1 MVGDAVAS
9 AVFHGS
15 RALDAD
21 RGPRRGGAAARL
33 RKLGRGGGKDR
44 DRRVGRLLL
53 LATLSLSA
61 SLRLERTNLL
71 VQPQRRVA
79 GGKDH
84 ALLRGARGDSAR
96 LCVSVGA
103 PGRDVGLVVACG
115 ALSSL
120 GRPKRAAHPQRPHEG
135 AESRLV
141 CLGIGGGTGTLL
153 SARLRVS
160 RPLRVS
166 RVGVRVAPCGDV
178 LGVEDGGSKF
188 SQVFVRVSDGLDA
201 CFWMGG
207 VVVIPSYTLQW
218 KGFKCCS

>member
-1 MVGDAVAS
+1 MVGDALAS

-84 ALLRGARGDSAR
+84 AFLRGARGDPPG
-96 LCVSVGA
+96 LCVSLGA
-103 PGRDVGLVVACG
+103 FGGDVGLVVARRSLF
-115 ALSSL
+115 AL
-120 GRPKRAAHPQRPHEG
+120 GRPKRAADPKRPHEG
-135 AESRLV
+135 AESRALCV
-141 CLGIGGGTGTLL
+141 GPRGGAGPLL

-160 RPLRVS
+160 GALRLS
-166 RVGVRVAPCGDV
+166 RVGVCVAPGGDV
-178 LGVEDGGSKF
+178 LGVEDGGGEL
-188 SQVFVRVSDGLDA
+188 SQVFVRS
-201 CFWMGG
+201 
-207 VVVIPSYTLQW
+207 
-218 KGFKCCS
+218 

>member
-1 MVGDAVAS
+1 M
-9 AVFHGS
+9 
-15 RALDAD
+15 
-21 RGPRRGGAAARL
+21 
-33 RKLGRGGGKDR
+33 GRGGGKDR

-103 PGRDVGLVVACG
+103 PGRDVVVVPARG
-115 ALSSL
+115 AISPL
-120 GRPKRAAHPQRPHEG
+120 GRPKPAADPKRPHEG

-141 CLGIGGGTGTLL
+141 CLGIGGGAGTFL

-160 RPLRVS
+160 GALRLS
-166 RVGVRVAPCGDV
+166 RVGVCVAPGGDV
-178 LGVEDGGSKF
+178 LGVEDGGGEL
-188 SQVFVRVSDGLDA
+188 SQVFVRA
-201 CFWMGG
+201 
-207 VVVIPSYTLQW
+207 
-218 KGFKCCS
+218 